1 MTNDTKKNSGTNGDD
16 MTENGSLVP
25 EAVRGY
31 ASVGHRRAPASAK
44 EQERQ
49 KAKQDEFVL
58 GM

>member
-16 MTENGSLVP
+16 MTESGSLVP
-25 EAVRGY
+25 EAVRSY
-31 ASVGHRRAPASAK
+31 ASVGHRRAPAPAK
-44 EQERQ
+44 EPERT